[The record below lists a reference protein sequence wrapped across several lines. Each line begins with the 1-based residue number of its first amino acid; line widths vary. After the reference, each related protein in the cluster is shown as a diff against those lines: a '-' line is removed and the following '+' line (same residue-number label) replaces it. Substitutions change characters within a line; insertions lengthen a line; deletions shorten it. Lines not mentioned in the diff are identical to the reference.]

1 MYYVIQ
7 LFHDS
12 IDKHFISY
20 QVPKYILSTKNKNII
35 FEFGEKPNIKRKWAA
50 KEDIIL
56 LTKDKEFFHAYVT
69 KLIQMEKHHLEQIN
83 KAKEE
88 VERLQK
94 EYQEQMHCELKSF
107 KDLSQANTKVP
118 TLI

>member
-7 LFHDS
+7 ILHES
-12 IDKHFISY
+12 QNKHFLSY

-35 FEFGEKPNIKRKWAA
+35 FEFGERPDIKRKWAA
-50 KEDIIL
+50 RDDIIL
-56 LTKDKEFFHAYVT
+56 LTQDKEFFQAYVT
-69 KLIQMEKHHLEQIN
+69 KLHQIEQTHLEQIS

-88 VERLQK
+88 VARLEK
-94 EYQEQMHCELKSF
+94 EYQMTMQSELKAF
-107 KDLSQANTKVP
+107 KDLALTNSKIP

>member
-7 LFHDS
+7 MLHES
-12 IDKHFISY
+12 QQKHFVSY

-35 FEFGEKPNIKRKWAA
+35 FEFGEKPNVKRKWAA
-50 KEDIIL
+50 RDDIIL
-56 LTKDKEFFHAYVT
+56 LTQDKEFFQAYVN
-69 KLIQMEKHHLEQIN
+69 KLIEMEESHLEQIN

-88 VERLQK
+88 VDRLQK
-94 EYQEQMHCELKSF
+94 EYQAKMHSELQSF
-107 KDLSQANTKVP
+107 KDLALKNTKIP

>member
-7 LFHDS
+7 KIHES
-12 IDKHFISY
+12 QQKHFVSY
-20 QVPKYILSTKNKNII
+20 KVPKYILSTKNKNII
-35 FEFGEKPNIKRKWAA
+35 FEFGEKPNVKRKWAA
-50 KEDIIL
+50 RDDIIL
-56 LTKDKEFFHAYVT
+56 LTQDREFFQAYVN
-69 KLIQMEKHHLEQIN
+69 KLIQMQDSHLEQIN

-94 EYQEQMHCELKSF
+94 KYQETMHSELQSF
-107 KDLSQANTKVP
+107 KDLAQKNTKVP